1 MIRTRRDVNKKKKWI
16 LDDSGETNG
25 YRKTNSAKKKKK
37 NLIEIDLQN
46 LATETAFDP
55 CKSYPL

>member
-16 LDDSGETNG
+16 LDDSGETDG
-25 YRKTNSAKKKKK
+25 YRKTNPAKKKEKKK

-55 CKSYPL
+55 CES